1 MPFQADKP
9 STVRAMALRLLP
21 PTGEEWRMGTVNIPV
36 FVVNT
41 AQGFLDQTRAS
52 APDPATGKPD
62 PLKMQAFVA
71 MHPEAAKAMAIIKQ
85 APVSSGFA
93 DATYYGLDAFR
104 FVNAA
109 GASVPVRWSLVPT
122 EPFVPESPAQSASP
136 DKNYLF
142 DALIARV
149 SARPLQWRLSVT
161 IGQPGDP
168 TDDATL
174 PWPKDR
180 KVIDAGMVRIDQVS
194 SEATGRCTDINYDPT
209 VLPSGIERSDDPL
222 LSARSAVYTRSF
234 TLRAEQRGKRL
245 PSAITPQDVL
255 AASK

>member
-1 MPFQADKP
+1 MQ
-9 STVRAMALRLLP
+9 S
-21 PTGEEWRMGTVNIPV
+21 
-36 FVVNT
+36 
-41 AQGFLDQTRAS
+41 FLA
-52 APDPATGKPD
+52 
-62 PLKMQAFVA
+62 V
-71 MHPEAAKAMAIIKQ
+71 HPEAAKAMAIIKQ

-109 GASVPVRWSLVPT
+109 GASVPVRWSLVPSD
-122 EPFVPESPAQSASP
+122 PFVSENPTQSASA

-142 DALIARV
+142 DALISRV
-149 SARPLQWRLSVT
+149 SARPLQWRLLVT

-174 PWPKDR
+174 PWPINR
-180 KVIDAGMVRIDQVS
+180 QVIDAGTVRIDHVS
-194 SEATGRCTDINYDPT
+194 SEATGRCTDVNYDPT

-234 TLRAEQRGKRL
+234 TLRAAHRGEKL
-245 PSAITPQDVL
+245 PSAVTAQDVL
-255 AASK
+255 AAAQ